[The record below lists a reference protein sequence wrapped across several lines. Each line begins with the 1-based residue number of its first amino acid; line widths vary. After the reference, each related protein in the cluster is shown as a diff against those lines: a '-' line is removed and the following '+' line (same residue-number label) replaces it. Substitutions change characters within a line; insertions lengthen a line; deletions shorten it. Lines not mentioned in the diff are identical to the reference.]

1 MRFRDLPLK
10 GKLMLIIGLTVG
22 AGLLISTLLVVVSE
36 VDDNREAEVAKLS
49 GMAELLA
56 ASTSSA
62 IAFDDAATAREALSG
77 LRVRPEVIAASIALP
92 GDRVFAHYPADKPPI
107 VADRSGA
114 SLPSVK
120 GSYWDTLLK
129 VDYPIRQG
137 SEIIGT
143 LSIESDLKPM
153 WSDIMHRM
161 LVVLCGALIAFGAA
175 LILAARLQK
184 SVSTPI
190 IGLTTVMRQIAAD
203 RDYSRRVP
211 VEQHDEIGELIAGFN
226 AMLHEVQVRNDEL
239 HEHRA
244 TLEQQVEQ
252 RTAQL
257 RLAKEQAES
266 ANVAKSRFLA
276 NMSHE
281 IRTPMNGVIGMAD
294 LLLDTELSDV
304 QRRYT
309 DTLRVSA
316 ESLLHLLNNVLDLSK
331 IESGRLDVEHVPF
344 SPTQLVEEVVQPFI
358 EMASTKGVLL
368 SHRIGNGVPEAVL
381 GDPFRVKQIISN
393 LLSNAVKFTERGSI
407 TLTLTCECAAEPRR
421 DAPGGRRLDCELCY
435 AVTDTGV
442 GISRE
447 AGERLFAPF
456 TQADNSTTR
465 RFGGTGL
472 GLVIIRELAHR
483 MDGDVGFESEEG
495 RGSTFWF
502 RQRVQRH
509 AAALPVRTHAAP
521 TGRRLNGRVLLVE
534 DNEINREIA
543 GAVLATLGCQ
553 VDFAHDGAQA
563 VVAARASAYDIILM
577 DCQMPV
583 MDGFEASR
591 RIRAEEKEAARPAVP
606 IIALTANAL
615 AGDREQCLAA
625 GMTDYLAKPINRAQL
640 TAALERNLAER
651 SEEGAGETKDGSS
664 PGAATTA
671 AAHGERRAS
680 LVFDPSIVQSLP
692 MVADGSKPEF
702 ADRVLDL
709 FVQNAGQLLADI
721 EHASSR
727 KDTATLQ
734 RSAHTLK
741 SSSATV
747 GALALSE
754 KAKQLEALLRAGQQP
769 SSEWPSLLQETYA
782 QFAAAL
788 ARHRAAAAEAKG
800 TIQ

>member
-358 EMASTKGVLL
+358 EMASTKGV
-368 SHRIGNGVPEAVL
+368 
-381 GDPFRVKQIISN
+381 
-393 LLSNAVKFTERGSI
+393 
-407 TLTLTCECAAEPRR
+407 
-421 DAPGGRRLDCELCY
+421 
-435 AVTDTGV
+435 
-442 GISRE
+442 
-447 AGERLFAPF
+447 
-456 TQADNSTTR
+456 
-465 RFGGTGL
+465 
-472 GLVIIRELAHR
+472 
-483 MDGDVGFESEEG
+483 
-495 RGSTFWF
+495 
-502 RQRVQRH
+502 
-509 AAALPVRTHAAP
+509 
-521 TGRRLNGRVLLVE
+521 
-534 DNEINREIA
+534 
-543 GAVLATLGCQ
+543 
-553 VDFAHDGAQA
+553 
-563 VVAARASAYDIILM
+563 
-577 DCQMPV
+577 
-583 MDGFEASR
+583 
-591 RIRAEEKEAARPAVP
+591 
-606 IIALTANAL
+606 
-615 AGDREQCLAA
+615 
-625 GMTDYLAKPINRAQL
+625 
-640 TAALERNLAER
+640 
-651 SEEGAGETKDGSS
+651 
-664 PGAATTA
+664 
-671 AAHGERRAS
+671 
-680 LVFDPSIVQSLP
+680 
-692 MVADGSKPEF
+692 
-702 ADRVLDL
+702 
-709 FVQNAGQLLADI
+709 
-721 EHASSR
+721 
-727 KDTATLQ
+727 
-734 RSAHTLK
+734 
-741 SSSATV
+741 
-747 GALALSE
+747 
-754 KAKQLEALLRAGQQP
+754 
-769 SSEWPSLLQETYA
+769 
-782 QFAAAL
+782 
-788 ARHRAAAAEAKG
+788 
-800 TIQ
+800 